1 MSNKLFWFDTE
12 TTGVDCR
19 QNSMVQLGAIIEIDG
34 VIKEEIEFLFQP
46 LPGRKIDPVALEI
59 NRRTEAELME
69 FPHPSIGITALK
81 KKLSKYVNKF
91 DKTDKFVQVGFNVM
105 FDCDFLRQTWVAAGD
120 RYGPGSYMFNCP
132 WDVRT
137 DVAKLICRSGLRLK
151 NYKLGTI
158 CKHFGIKLEKEHDAI
173 ADVRA
178 TRELALFAEDQLR
191 KAA

>member
-1 MSNKLFWFDTE
+1 MINKLFWFDTE

-34 VIKEEIEFLFQP
+34 IIQEEIELLFRP
-46 LPGRKIDPVALEI
+46 LPGRIIAPKALEI
-59 NRRTEAELME
+59 NGRTEAELME
-69 FPHPSIGITALK
+69 FPDASIGIAALK

-91 DKTDKFVQVGFNVM
+91 DKNDKFVQVGFNVM

-120 RYGPGSYMFNCP
+120 QYGPGSYMFNCP
-132 WDVRT
+132 WDVRS
-137 DVAKLICRSGLRLK
+137 DVAKLICRTGLRLK
-151 NYKLGTI
+151 NYKLETI
-158 CKHFGIKLEKEHDAI
+158 CKHFGIEIDNAHDAL

-178 TRELALFAEDQLR
+178 TRELALFAEEQLR